1 MPVIL
6 YTLSSWR
13 KRVKPLRNYKIG
25 MVMLFFLAKCISPVH
40 VISTKRNS
48 KFLSI
53 MFTLAL
59 GEVFEAFVDFDDDL
73 TMGKESYSKYLNL
86 A

>member
-1 MPVIL
+1 
-6 YTLSSWR
+6 
-13 KRVKPLRNYKIG
+13 
-25 MVMLFFLAKCISPVH
+25 
-40 VISTKRNS
+40 
-48 KFLSI
+48 

-59 GEVFEAFVDFDDDL
+59 GEIFEAFVDFDDDL